1 MSRNKPFLRSLAF
14 VAMTLGLTTTTRAQL
29 SYTATNAPTR
39 GLDIPTGPLVGDADA
54 TAIELN
60 PGQLGM
66 VEHTTFTALVNAQQA
81 ASLRSGTGS
90 GLFLALPIGFAT
102 YGAAFQSVVLPGK
115 GPTVNKLQNAL
126 AFRSSTTFGIGMA
139 WNHFYADS
147 LAYLDDLDTFDV
159 GVTIRP
165 WRQLGLGVAV
175 RDLNAPKT
183 SNGRKLSRVYA
194 SELAYRPLGT
204 DGLELAAGAR
214 IGEDSNTPA
223 YHGRFSYRLRA
234 GIRLM
239 GQFERLRGEI
249 IPNLVDET
257 RFTAGLAIDWDHMG
271 ISLFGLSSHH
281 AVPAGLDK
289 GMAGSE
295 GDNYGM
301 SMALRLSADR
311 RAPISGSPR
320 VEQHNLSRVKNDSQ
334 FIALTTRLR
343 RSLSD
348 PHVAGVLFDV
358 DDVGFGLARIEE
370 LRDLIAA
377 HRARG
382 KKTYAYFTSA
392 STRTYFLASAC
403 DRVIMHR
410 AGSLYLNGLA
420 STVTFFKNALDRLGI
435 GVDLV
440 RIAEYKGAMEPFVR
454 TDFSEA
460 VAKNADDMVEHAF
473 ERILTGILKG
483 RSSHNL
489 TEAGLRTLVDRGAF
503 TASEAKTAGL
513 VDGVQNRTEITT
525 LDDRPVVDPSSAPTH
540 RDAWAAARIGVIMIE
555 GPIVDDK
562 TSSLPFAGDLST
574 GSRTVVKN
582 LDDARDDSSIR
593 AVVLRVNSP
602 GGSVTASDE
611 IARAV
616 SRVRAAGKP
625 VIVSM
630 GDVAASGGY
639 YVSAPAD
646 LIFAQPLSTTGSI
659 GIYTA
664 HIDFSALARTI
675 GLDFQTIKRG
685 EKADHMSP
693 HRPWDDD
700 DRAQAQ
706 SHLQSLYELFLD
718 TVVEGR
724 KTHRLDRAGVDKVG
738 RGLVLDGERAIT
750 EKLVDKTGGF
760 LAAIDESARR
770 TGIPFGPDGMPELE
784 IYPNG
789 ESPAFSVS
797 VSPASVQVSIGV
809 NAVPQVETPLMVLI
823 NEAKRRIGTDTLS
836 WVAGLLSARDGSG
849 LALAP
854 FLFRLD

>member
-1 MSRNKPFLRSLAF
+1 MSRNKTLIRSLAF
-14 VAMTLGLTTTTRAQL
+14 VAVTIGLATTTRAQL
-29 SYTATNAPTR
+29 PYTATNAPTR

-66 VEHTTFTALVNAQQA
+66 VEHTSFTALVNGQQA
-81 ASLRSGTGS
+81 ASLRAGTGG
-90 GLFLALPIGFAT
+90 GLFLALPLGFAT
-102 YGAAFQSVVLPGK
+102 YGVSFQSVVQPGK
-115 GPTVNKLQNAL
+115 GSTVNKLQNAL

-147 LAYLDDLDTFDV
+147 LSYLDDLDTFDV

-165 WRQLGLGVAV
+165 WRQIGLGVAV

-214 IGEDSNTPA
+214 IGEDRSSPA

-234 GIRLM
+234 GLRLM
-239 GQFERLRGEI
+239 GQFDRLQAEI
-249 IPNLVDET
+249 ISNSVDET

-289 GMAGSE
+289 GMAGTE

-311 RAPISGSPR
+311 RAPISDSAR
-320 VEQHNLSRVKNDSQ
+320 VEQHDLSRVKTDAQ
-334 FIALTTRLR
+334 FIALTTKLR

-348 PHVAGVLFDV
+348 PHVAGVLFDI
-358 DDVGFGLARIEE
+358 DDVGIGLARIEE

-382 KKTYAYFTSA
+382 KKTFAYFTSA

-420 STVTFFKNALDRLGI
+420 STVTFFKNALDRIGI

-460 VAKNADDMVEHAF
+460 VAKNADDMVGHAF
-473 ERILTGILKG
+473 ERILAAILKG
-483 RSSHNL
+483 RSSHKL

-503 TASEAKTAGL
+503 TAAEAKTAGL
-513 VDGVQNRTEITT
+513 VDDVQNRTEITT
-525 LDDRPVVDPSSAPTH
+525 LDEHPVVDPSSAPTH
-540 RDAWAAARIGVIMIE
+540 RDAWAAARIAVIMIE
-555 GPIVDDK
+555 GPIVDGE
-562 TSSLPFAGDLST
+562 TSALPFADDLST

-582 LDDARDDSSIR
+582 LDKARDDSGVR

-664 HIDFSALARTI
+664 HIDFAALAGTL

-718 TVVEGR
+718 TVVDGR
-724 KTHRLDRAGVDKVG
+724 KAHKLDRGGVDKVG

-750 EKLVDKTGGF
+750 EKLVDRAGGF
-760 LAAIDESARR
+760 WAAIDESARR
-770 TGIPFGPDGMPELE
+770 TGIPLRPDGIPELE

-789 ESPAFSVS
+789 ERPTFAVS
-797 VSPASVQVSIGV
+797 VSPASIQVSIGGD
-809 NAVPQVETPLMVLI
+809 AVPQIDSPLSVLI
-823 NEAKRRIGTDTLS
+823 EQAKQRIGADTLN
-836 WVAGLLSARDGSG
+836 WVAGLLSAPNGSG
-849 LALAP
+849 LALSP
-854 FLFRLD
+854 FLFRVD